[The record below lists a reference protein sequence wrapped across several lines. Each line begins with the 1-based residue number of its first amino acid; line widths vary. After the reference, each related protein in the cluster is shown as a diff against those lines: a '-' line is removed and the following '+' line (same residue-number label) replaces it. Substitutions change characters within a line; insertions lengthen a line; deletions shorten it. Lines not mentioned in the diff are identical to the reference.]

1 MHIFF
6 DYASLKYWQQKYT
19 KYGSYSCALYNKLNS
34 KGFIWCSVLEILW
47 SSVILQH
54 VRQHPGQAKGSLLS
68 LEPRIIFHTSPPSLG
83 FSLLIAISVQILL
96 FEDEAVDDGAVNN
109 VKTAES
115 GIKKVCHHIIPHLK
129 KARLY
134 KRKKISS

>member
-1 MHIFF
+1 M
-6 DYASLKYWQQKYT
+6 
-19 KYGSYSCALYNKLNS
+19 
-34 KGFIWCSVLEILW
+34 
-47 SSVILQH
+47 
-54 VRQHPGQAKGSLLS
+54 RQHPGQAKGSLLS
-68 LEPRIIFHTSPPSLG
+68 VEPRIIFHTSPPPSLG

-109 VKTAES
+109 AKTAES